1 MTVRGHRGIGRAAAL
16 AVAALA
22 VAAAAAPAQLAK
34 CRELQYADVEQAMLC
49 FRALATAP
57 AAAVRAEAAWALG
70 DMRGATNAFKA
81 AIAEAPGNAALRTRY
96 GAMLH
101 AAHRFADAESRY
113 YEALAIDPAHA
124 PAKLGLARIAQD
136 RFEHRAEE
144 LALEVLDASAD
155 NLQARLLLARLAL
168 EVGDMARA
176 EEQLRA
182 PLEASELSVRLD
194 AMALAA
200 ARDHL
205 LEQAPSPW
213 EVRALALHAGYGALF
228 ETVAHFYIVTRRYRQ
243 AVALLERAVAID
255 PRLWSAHATL
265 GMNLLRVNRF
275 ADARAALVRAHE
287 GFPYNPEVVNT
298 LRLLDSMAEWPAA
311 VEEGVQVRV
320 DPAEAAALAP
330 YVRRLVADAVRV
342 VGTRYGFTPQ
352 GPVVVELYPRHADFA
367 VRTSGL
373 PGIGIL
379 GATFGDV
386 VAMDSPSA
394 RAVGD
399 GFDWA
404 SVLWHEAAHVIT
416 LGATDNRVA
425 RWFSEGVSVLEEWQT
440 GPSRFRID
448 AESAWPAVPSTV
460 IDAFHAGRLLP
471 VATLDEGFIRPT
483 YTGQVAVSYVQAGLL
498 CELIAAKRG
507 TSALAAMLRAYRR
520 GADTAEAVG
529 AALDIT
535 PEALDEQLAARLAVR
550 FRGIDTDAFRSR
562 LAAARDAAQAGDWEL
577 TALRAGQAA
586 TAHPYRVDRDSPYP
600 LLAEALDRTAEPA
613 RGVEALTTYWRAGG
627 RSPAA
632 LARLVDLLETAGRR
646 EEALAVH
653 RSLALVAPLR
663 PAERAALGDRLLA
676 AGKPK
681 EALTEYQAHQ
691 SLAPHDAAGAHYRLA
706 KAHLALEQP
715 ALARRQVLWALEI
728 APRFGDALA
737 LLLEIEERGTIE
749 ERANP

>member
-1 MTVRGHRGIGRAAAL
+1 MAGRRRGAGCAV
-16 AVAALA
+16 AVAAVALTV
-22 VAAAAAPAQLAK
+22 VAAAEPAELAK
-34 CRELQYADVEQAMLC
+34 CRELQYASREQAARC

-57 AAAVRAEAAWALG
+57 AAVRAEAAWALG
-70 DMRGATNAFKA
+70 DMRGATNAFKT
-81 AIAEAPGNAALRTRY
+81 AIAEAPGNAALRARY
-96 GAMLH
+96 GDMLH
-101 AAHRFADAESRY
+101 AAHRFADAETRY

-124 PAKLGLARIAQD
+124 PAKLGLARIAQG

-144 LALEVLDASAD
+144 LANEVLTDSPD
-155 NLQARLLLARLAL
+155 NLEARLLLARLAL
-168 EVGDMARA
+168 EVGDAARA

-182 PLEASELSVRLD
+182 PLEATRLPVRLG

-205 LEQAPSPW
+205 LDRAPSPW
-213 EVRALALHAGYGALF
+213 EARALALHAGYGALF
-228 ETVAHFYIVTRRYRQ
+228 ETVAHFYIITRRYRQ

-275 ADARAALVRAHE
+275 ADARAALARAHE

-320 DPAEAAALAP
+320 DPSEAPALAP

-342 VGTRYGFTPQ
+342 VGTRYGFAPK

-386 VAMDSPSA
+386 VAMDSPTA
-394 RAVGD
+394 RGAGA

-404 SVLWHEAAHVIT
+404 SVLWHEVAHVIT

-440 GPSRFRID
+440 GPSRFEID
-448 AESAWPAVPSTV
+448 ARDAWPAVPATV
-460 IDAFHAGRLLP
+460 VDAFHAGRLLP

-483 YTGQVAVSYVQAGLL
+483 YIGQVGVSYVQAGLL
-498 CELIAAKRG
+498 CEHIAAMHG
-507 TSALAAMLRAYRR
+507 TAALAAMLRAYGR

-535 PEALDEQLAARLAVR
+535 PKALDRELQSRLAVR
-550 FRGIDTDAFRSR
+550 FRGIDTDAFRTA
-562 LAAARDAAQAGDWEL
+562 LAAARDAAEAGDWAL
-577 TALRAGQAA
+577 TALEAAQAA
-586 TAHPYRVDRDSPYP
+586 AAHPYRVDMDSPYP
-600 LLAEALDRTAEPA
+600 LLAEALDRSGERAQGA
-613 RGVEALTTYWRAGG
+613 EALATYWRAGG

-632 LARLVDLLETAGRR
+632 LTRLADWRQAAGRR
-646 EEALAVH
+646 EEALAVR
-653 RSLALVAPLR
+653 RSLALVAPMQ
-663 PAERAALGDRLLA
+663 PAHRAALGDHLLA
-676 AGKPK
+676 AGQPK
-681 EALTEYQAHQ
+681 EALAEYQAHQ
-691 SLAPHDAAGAHYRLA
+691 SLAPHDAASAHYRLA

-715 ALARRQVLWALEI
+715 APARRHVLSALEI

-737 LLLEIEERGTIE
+737 LLLELE
-749 ERANP
+749 ERAGNP